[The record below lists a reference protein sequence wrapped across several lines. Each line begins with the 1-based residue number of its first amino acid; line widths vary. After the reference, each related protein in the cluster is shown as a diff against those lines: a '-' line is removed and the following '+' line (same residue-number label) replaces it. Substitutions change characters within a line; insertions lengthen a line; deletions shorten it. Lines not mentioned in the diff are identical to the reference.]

1 MTLSPRPD
9 PNDIGGMLKMVH
21 KLGSTT
27 EALFSRLHGNLNR
40 RQILE
45 TEKEQLQQQ
54 QELLTLTVDQIKREN
69 EKLQN
74 LISMRDREI
83 ERFQL
88 ALTNIQEGVIM
99 QDLDGR
105 IMMVN
110 QAAQKLL
117 GNKKNFWESDLG
129 TLFDQYRQINQVS
142 AELAPMGGA
151 QQVEVNDKVLAVQ
164 LAAVA
169 DSDGNR
175 FGTVIILRDIT
186 NDELSER
193 LKSGFVT
200 HISHELKTPMAVLRL
215 ASEVLLGQ
223 AEDQPPNR
231 RMLEMLSRNIDLL
244 DRMVIELLDVSE
256 MSSGNFEIHR
266 ERLHLEPIIWQA
278 VDSLASEIEGA
289 KIDVTVMLRDVEHL
303 VLEGDA
309 DRLKWA
315 LINLVRNSIVY
326 NIPEGHIVV
335 TAKLDISS
343 DAPVI
348 VLQVADTGAG
358 ISEKDMPHIF
368 DLFYRGEARTKE
380 GQRLDPRGL
389 GQGLFVAQTIAR
401 AHGGYIEVNSV
412 AGEGS
417 TFNIYLPA
425 IDEKTPI
432 LN

>member
-1 MTLSPRPD
+1 MTLSPRPNPD
-9 PNDIGGMLKMVH
+9 DIGGMLKMVH

-27 EALFSRLHGNLNR
+27 EALFSRLHGGLNR

-45 TEKEQLQQQ
+45 AEKEKLQQQ
-54 QELLTLTVDQIKREN
+54 KELLALTVDQIKREN

-74 LISMRDREI
+74 LMSMRDREI
-83 ERFQL
+83 ERFQIAL
-88 ALTNIQEGVIM
+88 ANINEGVIM

-110 QAAQKLL
+110 QAAQELL
-117 GNKKNFWESDLG
+117 GNKKNFWESELG
-129 TLFDQYRQINQVS
+129 TLFDEFRQIKQVN
-142 AELAPMGGA
+142 AELAPLGGA

-169 DSDGNR
+169 DTNGNR
-175 FGTVIILRDIT
+175 FGTIIILRDIT
-186 NDELSER
+186 SDELSER

-223 AEDQPPNR
+223 SEDQPPNR

-266 ERLHLEPIIWQA
+266 ERLHLEPVIWQA
-278 VDSLASEIEGA
+278 VESLADDIEST
-289 KIDVTVMLRDVEHL
+289 KLDVTVMLRDVEHL
-303 VLEGDA
+303 LVEGDA

-315 LINLVRNSIVY
+315 LTNLIRNGIVY
-326 NIPEGHIVV
+326 NVPEGRIVI
-335 TAKLDISS
+335 TAKLDATS
-343 DAPVI
+343 DKPVI
-348 VLQVADTGAG
+348 VLKVADTGAG
-358 ISEKDMPHIF
+358 ISDKDLPHIF
-368 DLFYRGEARTKE
+368 DLFYRGEARTKD

-389 GQGLFVAQTIAR
+389 GQGLFVTQTITK
-401 AHGGYIEVNSV
+401 AHGGYIEADST

-417 TFNIYLPA
+417 TFSIYLPA
-425 IDEKTPI
+425 INEETPM